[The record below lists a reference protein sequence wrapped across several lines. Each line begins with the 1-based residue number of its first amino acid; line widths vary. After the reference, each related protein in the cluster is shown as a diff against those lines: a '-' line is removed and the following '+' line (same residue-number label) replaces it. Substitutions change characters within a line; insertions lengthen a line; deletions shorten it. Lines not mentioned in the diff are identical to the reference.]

1 MKTRAVYLITSLLVA
16 SMAAFGQTTKEKAT
30 PQTNESGKSFASS
43 VTTLERNFKLDKNSK
58 TEEIVIDIPP
68 KATKFDLK
76 VWSSVSNGKL
86 TIEIYDPNGVKLGN
100 YTVGLQAGSEKETS
114 GRINKYFKEPLPGA
128 WKIKIVPVETTGS
141 IWSEVMIYE

>member
-1 MKTRAVYLITSLLVA
+1 MKTRTVYWVIAFLVSLT
-16 SMAAFGQTTKEKAT
+16 AFGQTTKEKLAT
-30 PQTNESGKSFASS
+30 QLNEAKQSFASS
-43 VTTLERNFKLDKNSK
+43 VSTLERNFKLDKDSK

-68 KATKFDLK
+68 RATKFELK

-86 TIEIYDPNGVKLGN
+86 TIEIYDPNGIKLGN
-100 YTVGLQAGSEKETS
+100 YTVGLQASSEKETS

>member
-1 MKTRAVYLITSLLVA
+1 MITTFLVA
-16 SMAAFGQTTKEKAT
+16 SITVLGQTTKEKAT
-30 PQTNESGKSFASS
+30 AHIHESGKSFASS

-86 TIEIYDPNGVKLGN
+86 TIEIYDPNGAKLGN
-100 YTVGLQAGSEKETS
+100 YTVGLQTNSEKETS

-128 WKIKIVPVETTGS
+128 WKIKIVSVEATGS